1 MVISYHN
8 FCYFSTCEFTK
19 ETCPIETILFLCPHN
34 AAKGI
39 MAEAYFNYRVQ
50 QQGHPFLAD
59 SAGTEPSEQIWPTVI
74 ELLGCEGIPLAS
86 HMPRKVTREDLR
98 DAFQVIS
105 MGCAIEELEGR
116 PRQFTLWNDIPQAST
131 DLHLSWR
138 VIRH

>member
-1 MVISYHN
+1 
-8 FCYFSTCEFTK
+8 
-19 ETCPIETILFLCPHN
+19 
-34 AAKGI
+34 

-116 PRQFTLWNDIPQAST
+116 PRLCTFWDDIPQAST
-131 DLHLSWR
+131 DLYLSWR
-138 VIRH
+138 AIRHHVDQLITDLTRNETDSSRDSCFPEDRKTP

>member
-1 MVISYHN
+1 
-8 FCYFSTCEFTK
+8 
-19 ETCPIETILFLCPHN
+19 
-34 AAKGI
+34 

-86 HMPRKVTREDLR
+86 RMPRKVTREDLQ

-105 MGCAIEELEGR
+105 MGCAIEELVGLPR
-116 PRQFTLWNDIPQAST
+116 PFTLWDDIPQAST

-138 VIRH
+138 AIRHHVDQLIADLTDMRNETDSSRDSSFPGDRNTL